1 LFRTEDPAA
10 EKQAVVVHF
19 DYDNEGVIAL
29 IPDSTLSLA
38 ANNNTVTVTV
48 HPLRA
53 GHVTVTTNTTD
64 TSIK

>member
-1 LFRTEDPAA
+1 M
-10 EKQAVVVHF
+10 VVHF

-29 IPDSTLSLA
+29 IPDATLSLA
-38 ANNNTVTVTV
+38 ANNNTATVTF

-53 GHVTVTTNTTD
+53 GHVTVTTNTAE